1 MAEYLGSIG
10 LTGGEYSSS
19 LNDLYDS
26 WLGPIRYPDLQRITE
41 LTLRGSELENNG
53 KTIDWTIPI
62 PTRMVLN
69 GQTTLENGYL
79 NWNYK
84 KVSHPSSAYK
94 HLSENRDL
102 EIEDLDLNG
111 FYSPLADCSAEN
123 LLTKE
128 QKELI
133 KQGRFSELGYT
144 IESITTTSRRA

>member
-1 MAEYLGSIG
+1 MTEIG
-10 LTGGEYSSS
+10 LGGNDYSSS
-19 LNDLYDS
+19 LEHLYDF
-26 WLGPIRYPDLQRITE
+26 WLGPITTTQSIKQRITE
-41 LTLRGSELENNG
+41 LTLRGSELEKKNG
-53 KTIDWTIPI
+53 GQKITWTIPI

-79 NWNYK
+79 NWDYRRLAGLN
-84 KVSHPSSAYK
+84 
-94 HLSENRDL
+94 ETRDL

-144 IESITTTSRRA
+144 IESITTTSRRK